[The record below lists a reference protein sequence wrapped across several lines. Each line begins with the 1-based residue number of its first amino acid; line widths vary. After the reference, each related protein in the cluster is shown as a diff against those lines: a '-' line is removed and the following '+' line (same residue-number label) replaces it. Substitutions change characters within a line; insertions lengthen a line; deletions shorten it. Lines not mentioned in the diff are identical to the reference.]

1 MSKLRKIIRK
11 MRIIKSMKKDEGNFE
26 KDEKAEIAEMLM
38 DDMMKTR

>member
-11 MRIIKSMKKDEGNFE
+11 MRMKKDEGNFE

-38 DDMMKTR
+38 DDMMMTR